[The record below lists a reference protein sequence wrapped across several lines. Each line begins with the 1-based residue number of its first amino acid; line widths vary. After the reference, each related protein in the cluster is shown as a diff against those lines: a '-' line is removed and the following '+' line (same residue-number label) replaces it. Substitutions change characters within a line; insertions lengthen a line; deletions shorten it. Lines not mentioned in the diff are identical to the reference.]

1 MSEPVLVTADRQLAD
16 LAAAWQQAPLL
27 ALDTEFVRETTFWP
41 IAGLIQLNDGSGT
54 WLIDPLTITD
64 WTPVQALF
72 RGGPPKVLHACS
84 EDLEV
89 FARLLGELPRPLFD
103 TQVGAALAGWGF
115 GLGYGALV
123 QQRLGIVVE
132 KEHTRSNWVAR
143 PLSAEQCHY
152 AALDV
157 TWLPPL
163 FEQLAETLAALGRF
177 DWWRQEGER
186 ALAQARAEVPADQWY
201 LRLHAGSRL
210 QGAQLQFLQAIC
222 LWREEQARVRN
233 TPRGWL
239 LKDGECLELARWLP
253 RDEAELARVPGVD
266 PRRARAAAGAILEL
280 ANRARASTE
289 SSWPPPPPAPLPRE
303 QGGRL
308 QKLRRL
314 VDARAAELGLA
325 PELLARKRDLEALLL
340 GGELPPSLASGWRRE
355 IIGEALLDQ
364 LEKFE

>member
-1 MSEPVLVTADRQLAD
+1 
-16 LAAAWQQAPLL
+16 
-27 ALDTEFVRETTFWP
+27 
-41 IAGLIQLNDGSGT
+41 
-54 WLIDPLTITD
+54 
-64 WTPVQALF
+64 
-72 RGGPPKVLHACS
+72 
-84 EDLEV
+84 
-89 FARLLGELPRPLFD
+89 
-103 TQVGAALAGWGF
+103 
-115 GLGYGALV
+115 
-123 QQRLGIVVE
+123 
-132 KEHTRSNWVAR
+132 
-143 PLSAEQCHY
+143 
-152 AALDV
+152 
-157 TWLPPL
+157 
-163 FEQLAETLAALGRF
+163 
-177 DWWRQEGER
+177 
-186 ALAQARAEVPADQWY
+186 
-201 LRLHAGSRL
+201 
-210 QGAQLQFLQAIC
+210 
-222 LWREEQARVRN
+222 
-233 TPRGWL
+233 
-239 LKDGECLELARWLP
+239 RWLP